1 MCIRIRSFLC
11 FSVLRFRFPSF
22 GFQLDDDAAGAVRR
36 EEFQTCLHQVIA
48 AYDAVVVLD
57 TRILPRHEVYFADSV
72 AQIGGQS
79 GQPYGGQL
87 PSVRLTGLAPDL
99 RYRIREINLMPGQNP
114 RIEHNDRVVSGD
126 YLMKAGLKL
135 FSTDRARSV
144 VVELKAE

>member
-57 TRILPRHEVYFADSV
+57 TR
-72 AQIGGQS
+72 
-79 GQPYGGQL
+79 
-87 PSVRLTGLAPDL
+87 
-99 RYRIREINLMPGQNP
+99 
-114 RIEHNDRVVSGD
+114 
-126 YLMKAGLKL
+126 
-135 FSTDRARSV
+135 
-144 VVELKAE
+144 KAEWALMIGLLQSHLK